1 MKPNIV
7 FNEEKRHYI
16 YIIRERE
23 FIRFNEPTYKIGRT
37 SQSPDERFSGYPK
50 GSEIVHY
57 TMVEDSQAAEKQL
70 ISIFKKTFEHK
81 KEYGNEYF
89 KGDIN
94 EMLRIIY
101 STIYNSKENTKVKEI
116 EEQNKILELKVKE
129 TENILNTLKANILAL
144 VSPPQEV
151 KTEVRED
158 VEMIEQEL
166 IERLR
171 GFYVYSQCQDK
182 IAFVEDVF
190 EKIKECGYKTSQTK
204 ILKALSTLGKV
215 SMKKIGDKSV
225 RVVGIE

>member
-7 FNEEKRHYI
+7 FSEEKRHYI
-16 YIIRERE
+16 YVIRERE

-37 SQSPDERFSGYPK
+37 SQLPDERFSGYPK

-101 STIYNSKENTKVKEI
+101 STIYNSKENTKVKDM
-116 EEQNKILELKVKE
+116 EEQIKTLELKLKE
-129 TENILNTLKANILAL
+129 TENNLNTLKANILAL

-151 KTEVRED
+151 KDEIKE
-158 VEMIEQEL
+158 EMVDQEL
-166 IERLR
+166 IERLK
-171 GFYVYSQCQDK
+171 GFYVYSQSQDK
-182 IAFVEDVF
+182 IAFVEDIF
-190 EKIKECGYKTSQTK
+190 EKIKESGYKTSQTK
-204 ILKALSTLGKV
+204 ILKGLSTLGKV

-225 RVVGIE
+225 RVIGIE

>member
-7 FNEEKRHYI
+7 FSEEKRHYI

-101 STIYNSKENTKVKEI
+101 STIYNSKENTKLKDM
-116 EEQNKILELKVKE
+116 EEQIKSLELKLKE
-129 TENILNTLKANILAL
+129 AENNLNTLKTSILNL

-151 KTEVRED
+151 KAEVE
-158 VEMIEQEL
+158 VEMIDQEL
-166 IERLR
+166 IERLK
-171 GFYVYSQCQDK
+171 GLYTYSQSQDK

-190 EKIKECGYKTSQTK
+190 EKIKESGYKTSQTK
-204 ILKALSTLGKV
+204 IVKGLSTLGKV

>member
-1 MKPNIV
+1 MKPNIT
-7 FNEEKRHYI
+7 FNEEKKHYI

-101 STIYNSKENTKVKEI
+101 STIYNSKENSKVKDM
-116 EEQNKILELKVKE
+116 EEQNKALELKLKE
-129 TENILNTLKANILAL
+129 AENNFNTLKASILVL

-151 KTEVRED
+151 KAEVD
-158 VEMIEQEL
+158 IEMIDQEL
-166 IERLR
+166 IEKLR
-171 GFYVYSQCQDK
+171 GFYVYSQSQDK
-182 IAFVEDVF
+182 IAFVEDIF
-190 EKIKECGYKTSQTK
+190 EKIKESGYKTSQTK
-204 ILKALSTLGKV
+204 ILKGLSTLGKV

-225 RVVGIE
+225 RVIGIE